1 MERTIHKYIQLDKQP
16 RYYGHNV
23 ALSQAEIHTLSVI
36 NSIPDINITKL
47 ATIRGITKGS
57 ASQMIYKL
65 VNKGLVEKNIA
76 ANSTKVSLTLTETGK
91 KALDDSKKDLQN
103 SKLTFFK
110 TFEEM
115 PDDCEK
121 YLTKLLTDL
130 DEMLDERLNNK

>member
-1 MERTIHKYIQLDKQP
+1 
-16 RYYGHNV
+16 
-23 ALSQAEIHTLSVI
+23 
-36 NSIPDINITKL
+36 
-47 ATIRGITKGS
+47 
-57 ASQMIYKL
+57 MIYKL